1 VGKVTGFLEYPREG
15 PRYRPV
21 PIRLRDWHEVYE
33 PQSDLEIA
41 TQGAR
46 CMDCGIPFCMQ
57 GCPLGNL
64 IPTFN
69 DAVYRLRWAE
79 GASELFR
86 TNNFPEFTGRLCPA
100 PCESACVLGI
110 SSDPVTIERVE
121 YEVVEHA
128 FANGF
133 AVSSTTP
140 NETGRRVAVVGSGPA
155 GLAAAAQL
163 RSVGHGVDVYERSDA
178 IGGLLRYGIPEFK
191 MEKSVLDRRLAQM
204 RAEGTVFRTHV
215 SVGADAG
222 EVAGASAPGGTV
234 VPAAEVRYEFDA
246 LVLATG
252 STRPRDLEVPGRQLD
267 GVHYAMEFL
276 KPSNQVC
283 EGALQ
288 ASPITAAGKHVVIIG
303 GGDTG
308 ADCLGTVHR
317 QGAASVHQLEILPS
331 PPAVRGAD
339 NPWPTWPLIFRTSS
353 AHEEGGERIFAVTT
367 VELLGDGEGVGV
379 GHVRALRLQQV
390 SSEVVDGRPQFLP
403 VAGTETELEADL
415 VLLAMGFSGPERLG
429 VVAELGLELDAR
441 GNVAVGKGF
450 ATSVDGVFACGD
462 MARGQS
468 LIVWA
473 IAEGRAAA
481 AEVDRFLMG
490 TTSLP
495 RPIVAGQLALR

>member
-79 GASELFR
+79 AASELFR

-191 MEKSVLDRRLAQM
+191 MEKSVLDRRLEVMSGDGIAFHT
-204 RAEGTVFRTHV
+204 GID
-215 SVGADAG
+215 VGKDETSLAWLQDQ
-222 EVAGASAPGGTV
+222 
-234 VPAAEVRYEFDA
+234 FDA
-246 LVLATG
+246 VILALG
-252 STRPRDLEVPGRQLD
+252 STRPRILAVPGSDLT
-267 GVHYAMEFL
+267 GVMPAMTFL
-276 KPSNQVC
+276 EAANRAVN
-283 EGALQ
+283 EGRT
-288 ASPITAAGKHVVIIG
+288 SPINAEGKHVVILG

-317 QGAASVHQLEILPS
+317 HGAASVIQIEILDRPPEERPS
-331 PPAVRGAD
+331 EE
-339 NPWPTWPLIFRTSS
+339 PWPTMARLFKTTS
-353 AHEEGGERIFAVTT
+353 AHAEGGERRFSTET
-367 VELLGDGEGVGV
+367 LEFRGDGHVQSMVVIDHLSDEKINVPVDLVLIAAGFVG
-379 GHVRALRLQQV
+379 
-390 SSEVVDGRPQFLP
+390 P
-403 VAGTETELEADL
+403 ELEA
-415 VLLAMGFSGPERLG
+415 
-429 VVAELGLELDAR
+429 LGLADER
-441 GNVAVGKGF
+441 F
-450 ATSVDGVFACGD
+450 TTPRATLSVDDQWRVFALDGSSPVFACGD
-462 MARGQS
+462 AVRGQS

-473 IAEGRAAA
+473 IAEGRSAASA
-481 AEVDRFLMG
+481 VDRYLTG
-490 TTSLP
+490 EESALP
-495 RPIVAGQLALR
+495 APVTPYSASW